1 MSLNMGLREH
11 IIRKLISTI
20 PTFLVASVL
29 IFLLLH
35 IAPGDPVELMF
46 RGSGHPVSPAIIET
60 VRKQLGL
67 DKPVYVQYFMWLGKF
82 LRGDLGY
89 SYITNRAI
97 SSEIRSRMWWTIE
110 LVGLAEII
118 SLGLALLLGVVA
130 ATKKGTITDNFA
142 SITAIFGYS
151 MPNFWIG
158 ILLILVFAIK
168 LHWLPV
174 FGGISPG
181 EHITS
186 FAGLIDHLRHLVL
199 PLTVL
204 SLSYTAYYFRLIRSS
219 MLECL
224 GQDFVTTAR
233 SKGLKESV
241 VIYKH
246 TLRNALVPVV
256 TMFGTSIGFILA
268 GTVVIETVFAWPGLG
283 KYIVDSAL
291 ARDYPAVMGINM
303 IIILMVLLANLVTD
317 IVNAII
323 DPRIRY

>member
-1 MSLNMGLREH
+1 MGLREH

-89 SYITNRAI
+89 SYISNRAI

-130 ATKKGTITDNFA
+130 ATKQKRA
-142 SITAIFGYS
+142 
-151 MPNFWIG
+151 
-158 ILLILVFAIK
+158 
-168 LHWLPV
+168 
-174 FGGISPG
+174 
-181 EHITS
+181 
-186 FAGLIDHLRHLVL
+186 
-199 PLTVL
+199 
-204 SLSYTAYYFRLIRSS
+204 
-219 MLECL
+219 
-224 GQDFVTTAR
+224 Q
-233 SKGLKESV
+233 
-241 VIYKH
+241 
-246 TLRNALVPVV
+246 
-256 TMFGTSIGFILA
+256 
-268 GTVVIETVFAWPGLG
+268 
-283 KYIVDSAL
+283 
-291 ARDYPAVMGINM
+291 
-303 IIILMVLLANLVTD
+303 
-317 IVNAII
+317 
-323 DPRIRY
+323 